1 MKAVAIKCVKELEV
15 VDIDEPTNQDG
26 DVIIEVL
33 KTGICGSDLH
43 YFELGM
49 PEGLV
54 MGHEFCGK
62 VIDPGDRID
71 LNVGD
76 IVTALPLS
84 PEGNCSCCHS
94 GNIQYCPETWKNAI
108 GLSATY
114 PGALAKKM
122 KIRPDMVIKVPDN
135 VSSEEAAM
143 VEPTA
148 VGLHAVHLAD
158 IKVGDKVLVV
168 GGGIIGL
175 VSAMFAKIE
184 GATYVA
190 LSETNEGRGKNSV
203 KLKVADEFFDAK
215 DEDFQAKLKEK
226 TLEGFDVVI
235 DCSGN
240 SKAVNSA
247 IEAVR
252 PGGKVILVGVSM
264 MPIEFNSLSAVLKEL
279 TIVGAIAYTY
289 DEFKTCLDLMAYK
302 QIDVKKFISKTVSL
316 EEVNDAYLELI
327 SGMSD
332 AIKIQVDPKL

>member
-1 MKAVAIKCVKELEV
+1 MKAVAIKDVKKLEV
-15 VDIDEPTNQDG
+15 VDIEEPNSNNG
-26 DVIIEVL
+26 DVVIEVL

-49 PEGLV
+49 PSGLV

-76 IVTALPLS
+76 MITALPLS

-94 GNIQYCPETWKNAI
+94 GNIQYCPETWSNAV
-108 GLSATY
+108 GLSASY
-114 PGALAKKM
+114 PGALAEKL

-135 VSSEEAAM
+135 VSSAEAAM

-158 IKVGDKVLVV
+158 IRVGDKVLVV

-190 LSETNEGRGKNSV
+190 LSETNEARGKNSV
-203 KLKVADEFFDAK
+203 KLKVADEWFDAK
-215 DEDFQAKLKEK
+215 AEDFQEKLKAK
-226 TLEGFDVVI
+226 TGEGFDVVI

-240 SKAVNSA
+240 SKAVNSGV
-247 IEAVR
+247 EAVK

-264 MPIEFNSLSAVLKEL
+264 APIEFNSLSAVMKEL
-279 TIVGAIAYTY
+279 TITGAIAYTY

-302 QIDVKKFISKTVSL
+302 QIDVKKFISKTISL

-327 SGMSD
+327 SGTSD
-332 AIKIQVDPKL
+332 AIKIQVDPSL

>member
-1 MKAVAIKCVKELEV
+1 MKAVAIKGVKKLEV
-15 VDIDEPTNQDG
+15 VDIPKPTSVDG
-26 DVIIEVL
+26 DVVVEVL

-54 MGHEFCGK
+54 MGHEFCGR

-76 IVTALPLS
+76 RVTALPIS
-84 PEGNCSCCHS
+84 PEGACSSCHS
-94 GNIQYCPETWKNAI
+94 GNIQYCPETWSNAI

-114 PGALAKKM
+114 PGGLAKEL

-135 VSSEEAAM
+135 VTSEEVAM

-148 VGLHAVHLAD
+148 VGLHAVHLAN
-158 IKVGDKVLVV
+158 IKVGEKVLVI

-190 LSETNEGRGKNSV
+190 LSETNEKRGKNSV
-203 KLKVADEFFDAK
+203 KLKVADEYFDAK
-215 DEDFQAKLKEK
+215 AEDFQAKLKEK
-226 TLEGFDVVI
+226 TGEGFDVVI

-247 IEAVR
+247 IEAVK

-264 MPIEFNSLSAVLKEL
+264 APIEFNSLTAVLKEL
-279 TIVGAIAYTY
+279 TITGAIAYTY

-302 QIDVKKFISKTVSL
+302 QIDVKKFISKTISL

-327 SGMSD
+327 SGTSD
-332 AIKIQVDPKL
+332 SIKIQVDPKL